1 MQKKLSQLP
10 ANAWKQNVLITM
22 AANKTWDVFPSVNV
36 NNIVYE
42 NQFKRSYR
50 EVVIFL
56 FFETKH
62 IEI

>member
-1 MQKKLSQLP
+1 
-10 ANAWKQNVLITM
+10 M

-36 NNIVYE
+36 NNIVYK

-62 IEI
+62 IEIQKLNHKYFKLNCPFWSLE